1 MATREL
7 TTTRVASDSVM
18 ASRNQEC
25 IFSVDVEDWFH
36 ILDLPSTPPIEEW
49 EKLPSRV
56 ERNFMRLLDILSEHK
71 VQITCFFLGWVAQK
85 YPSLVREAQS
95 RGHETASHGYSHQLV
110 YRMTPDQFLEDSSKA
125 KKILED
131 ITGEAVWGFRSSGFS
146 VTEDSPWFFEQLVRA
161 GYFYDSSVFPGPR
174 AHGGMKTN
182 RYAPY
187 RIGNHASDL
196 LEFPITVTRV
206 LGRPLCFFGGGYL
219 RLFPYALVK
228 RMAHKVLKEGRPVIF
243 YVHPREID
251 PSHPRLPMN
260 RMRSFKSYVNLG
272 TTEDKIRRLL
282 SEFSFKTFRNALKD
296 FAYVSEA
303 RTP

>member
-1 MATREL
+1 
-7 TTTRVASDSVM
+7 
-18 ASRNQEC
+18 
-25 IFSVDVEDWFH
+25 
-36 ILDLPSTPPIEEW
+36 
-49 EKLPSRV
+49 
-56 ERNFMRLLDILSEHK
+56 
-71 VQITCFFLGWVAQK
+71 
-85 YPSLVREAQS
+85 
-95 RGHETASHGYSHQLV
+95 
-110 YRMTPDQFLEDSSKA
+110 
-125 KKILED
+125 
-131 ITGEAVWGFRSSGFS
+131 
-146 VTEDSPWFFEQLVRA
+146 
-161 GYFYDSSVFPGPR
+161 
-174 AHGGMKTN
+174 MKTN

-228 RMAHKVLKEGRPVIF
+228 RMARKVLQEGRPVIF

-260 RMRSFKSYVNLG
+260 WMRSFKSYVNLG

-282 SEFSFKTFRNALKD
+282 SEFSFKTFREALND
-296 FAYVSEA
+296 FAYISEA